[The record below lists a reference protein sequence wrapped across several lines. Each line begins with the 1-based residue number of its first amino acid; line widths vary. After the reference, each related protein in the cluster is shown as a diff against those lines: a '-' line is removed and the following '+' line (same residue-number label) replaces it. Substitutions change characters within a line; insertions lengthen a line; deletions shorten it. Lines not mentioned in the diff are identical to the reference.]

1 MDSFHGWTFCFD
13 CTVGHTGT
21 GSTSVLRTL
30 LDMRASAFSLR
41 DEAASL
47 MDEGRTPW
55 MYSGECQ
62 HIYQGMQDFWVYPFL
77 PSYAQGAALS
87 VRAIRLWVARR
98 SFASLRLTI
107 ERLKILS
114 EAKDLQRNSR

>member
-1 MDSFHGWTFCFD
+1 
-13 CTVGHTGT
+13 
-21 GSTSVLRTL
+21 
-30 LDMRASAFSLR
+30 
-41 DEAASL
+41 

-87 VRAIRLWVARR
+87 VRAIRLWVASR
-98 SFASLRLTI
+98 SFASLGREQILRFAQDDNRKAVDP
-107 ERLKILS
+107 ERS
-114 EAKDLQRNSR
+114 EGSTADL